1 VSAKQPLLIKR
12 LLEVAVAGVVLA
24 ATPVAD
30 LAAQVTGE
38 VSFESRVFPGS
49 PSDPDQRRYGA
60 SIVFN
65 PEVFTEWQR
74 GYQSVV
80 FEPFLRIDA
89 VDSRRTH
96 VDIRELYWQKVW
108 RDWEL
113 RAGIRQVFWGVTESQ
128 HLVDII
134 NQTDL
139 VEGPDG
145 EDKLGQPMVNLA
157 MIRSWGTLDFF
168 VLPWF
173 RERTFPGVHG
183 RLRTSPVV
191 DVDDPVYEAD
201 GVKRQL
207 AAAVR
212 WSHTLGDW
220 DVGIAH
226 YVGTSRDPRLV
237 PDVDPEGNEVLVPN
251 YDYINQTSIDA
262 QWTRGGWLWKLE
274 GLTRAGQ
281 GDRYVAFTGG
291 FEYTLVGLLGTASDL
306 GVLFEYLYDSRGSG
320 AFTPFEDDV
329 FVGMRL
335 ALNDTKSTD
344 LLAGVIVDRE
354 SQASLFSLEAS
365 RRISDG
371 WTLAAEARA
380 FAGVGA
386 NDPLQG
392 LRDDHYVQV
401 SLARFF

>member
-1 VSAKQPLLIKR
+1 VNAIRRPHIERVLL
-12 LLEVAVAGVVLA
+12 LGAVLTAS
-24 ATPVAD
+24 VAD
-30 LAAQVTGE
+30 LPAQVTGE
-38 VSFESRVFPGS
+38 VSFESRVFPDS
-49 PSDPDQRRYGA
+49 PGDPQQRRYGA
-60 SIVFN
+60 SVVLN
-65 PEVFTEWQR
+65 PEIFAEWQR

-89 VDSRRTH
+89 VDGRRTH
-96 VDIRELYWQKVW
+96 ADIRELYWQRVW

-113 RAGIRQVFWGVTESQ
+113 RTGIRQVFWGVTESQ

-139 VEGPDG
+139 VENPDG

-157 MIRSWGTLDFF
+157 MKRSWGTVDIFL
-168 VLPWF
+168 LPWF

-191 DVDDPVYEAD
+191 NVDGTVYEAE
-201 GVKRQL
+201 GLKQQV

-220 DVGIAH
+220 DLGVAH
-226 YVGTSRDPRLV
+226 YVGTSRDPRLM
-237 PDVDPEGNEVLVPN
+237 PGVDQQGTEVLVPH
-251 YDYINQTSIDA
+251 YDHINQTSIDA

-281 GDRYVAFTGG
+281 GNRYLAFTGG
-291 FEYTLVGLLGTASDL
+291 FEYTFVGLLGTAADL
-306 GVLFEYLYDSRGSG
+306 GVLFEYLHDSRGGS

-329 FVGMRL
+329 FVGTRL

-344 LLAGVIVDRE
+344 LLAGVIVDRDT
-354 SQASLFSLEAS
+354 QASQFSVEAN

-371 WTLAAEARA
+371 WTFSAEARA
-380 FAGVGA
+380 FAGVSA
-386 NDPLQG
+386 DNPLRG
-392 LRDDHYVQV
+392 LRDDHYLQV
-401 SLARFF
+401 AVTRFF